1 MSARLNVLLLSCLGV
16 GSGPTVLAQDL
27 PHMGWHAGAE
37 ECDASQQLTE
47 AHALDEATIVIRQNP
62 CVDYEANLLY
72 LLIGEKRALLIDSG
86 ATDDPR
92 LTSELTGLVSQY
104 LVRGDGTRLPLVVAH
119 THGHQDHRA
128 GDAAFAALSDTQVVP
143 HDGEGMRRFFGIAD
157 WPQGGA
163 RYDLGG
169 RIVEVVPTPGHHA
182 DHVAFMDE
190 RTRLLFSGDFL
201 LPGRLLVDDIGAYT
215 ASAARVV
222 EVVNT
227 YGATHALGAHI
238 EMDTS
243 GELYPSGTTHHP
255 DERQIALPFATRE
268 AVQLRQDLEDFN
280 GFYSRHRDYVIVNP
294 VHNLAALI
302 AGALIVLSL
311 LVWAVRR
318 LRR

>member
-1 MSARLNVLLLSCLGV
+1 MSAKLNLLLLSCLGA
-16 GSGPTVLAQDL
+16 GPMPMALAQDL
-27 PHMGWHAGAE
+27 PRMGWHAGAE
-37 ECDASQQLTE
+37 ECDASRQRTE
-47 AHALDEATIVIRQNP
+47 AHALDDSTIVIRQNP
-62 CVDYEANLLY
+62 CIDYEANLLY
-72 LLIGEKRALLIDSG
+72 LLIGEERALLIDSG

-92 LTSELTGLVSQY
+92 LTSELTALVLRFLQ
-104 LVRGDGTRLPLVVAH
+104 REDGTRLPLVVAH

-128 GDAAFAALSDTQVVP
+128 GDAAFAALPDTQVVP
-143 HDGEGMRRFFGIAD
+143 HDGEGMRRFFGITD

-190 RTRLLFSGDFL
+190 HTRLLFSGDFL
-201 LPGRLLVDDIGAYT
+201 LPGRLLVDDIDAYA
-215 ASAARVV
+215 ASAGRLID
-222 EVVNT
+222 VVNT
-227 YGATHALGAHI
+227 YGATHALGAHV
-238 EMDTS
+238 EMDS
-243 GELYPSGTTHHP
+243 RGELYPSGTTHHP
-255 DERQIALPFATRE
+255 DERQVALPFGPRE
-268 AVQLRQDLEDFN
+268 AAALHQALRDFN

-302 AGALIVLSL
+302 AGAVIVLSL